1 MGSQKVDR
9 IAPQAIAVRVGNRAS
24 NPLLLKSLPEHSA
37 HMCKHL
43 PVWLLQSTHSERP
56 SRCSVVQARMTLP
69 ATSKGLEQG
78 YQGHLPLRA
87 DLDQRHLLGKVRA
100 LRIQKAQM
108 AVHPGAIA

>member
-1 MGSQKVDR
+1 MGSQEVDR
-9 IAPQAIAVRVGNRAS
+9 IDPQAIAVRVGNRAS

-43 PVWLLQSTHSERP
+43 SVCLLQSIHSEMR
-56 SRCSVVQARMTLP
+56 SRCSVIQARMALP
-69 ATSKGLEQG
+69 ATSKSLKQG

-87 DLDQRHLLGKVRA
+87 DLNQRHLLGKVRA